1 MISCQISFRRR
12 RVVPPRV
19 PILTKLR
26 PAIKFILLNIIVL
39 FSVDVK
45 EAKAFPMKGMELV
58 FLSSIDNIKNLIRA
72 LPYHTALKNEVS
84 H

>member
-1 MISCQISFRRR
+1 M
-12 RVVPPRV
+12 
-19 PILTKLR
+19 
-26 PAIKFILLNIIVL
+26 KFILLNIIVL

-45 EAKAFPMKGMELV
+45 EAKVFPVKGMELV

-72 LPYHTALKNEVS
+72 LPYHTAQKNEVS